1 MTESA
6 RYTKC
11 GNATP
16 NVAKL
21 VFALL
26 ILCSS
31 AIAAN
36 PTRFFRW
43 IPGDVDLD
51 GRVTRAD
58 ADLVM
63 WYVVQGAPL
72 SIPGLVNADVTGDGT
87 ISCYDAAE
95 ILRMVP
101 LERKTRAKV
110 QLGQRARE

>member
-1 MTESA
+1 MK
-6 RYTKC
+6 R
-11 GNATP
+11 
-16 NVAKL
+16 VL
-21 VFALL
+21 LLL

-31 AIAAN
+31 AIAMK

-63 WYVVQGAPL
+63 LYVVQGAPL
-72 SIPGLVNADVTGDGT
+72 SIQGLVNADVTGDGT

-95 ILRMVP
+95 ILSMVP

-110 QLGQRARE
+110 QLEQRARE